1 MESTEPEVDDELM
14 GVFRESATRNRK
26 LLVEAL
32 ENQDWS
38 AVKEVAH
45 QVKGSG
51 SSFGFSMLTEK
62 AKDVCDVYDNDELA
76 DLSDLTRIL
85 VDELDKTLS

>member
-1 MESTEPEVDDELM
+1 
-14 GVFRESATRNRK
+14 
-26 LLVEAL
+26 
-32 ENQDWS
+32 
-38 AVKEVAH
+38 
-45 QVKGSG
+45 
-51 SSFGFSMLTEK
+51 MLTEK